1 MKLKNILYRNYND
14 LSTKE
19 KQFYHLNRD
28 KFELN
33 LCDKNETVHYSK
45 ELTWISED
53 FENLT
58 DEQIEV
64 CEKYDWQALSETA
77 LNEIEDYLTFPNM
90 EL

>member
-1 MKLKNILYRNYND
+1 MKLKNILYRKYND

-28 KFELN
+28 KFEIN

-45 ELTWISED
+45 ELIWISED
-53 FENLT
+53 YENLT
-58 DEQIEV
+58 DEQIKI
-64 CEKYDWQALSETA
+64 CEKYDWQALSEEA

>member
-64 CEKYDWQALSETA
+64 CEKYDWQALSEEA